1 MRHAFYILVIILAA
15 TTAAQDQQT
24 RTFVKILHTTNETIA
39 VDSAGR
45 EWIYDAAQAR
55 FVPID
60 EARDSTAEPSDQT
73 NDDYDVDGVILPPE
87 IRCTNIH
94 KGDIVELFSEVTVDV
109 DERVEG
115 LVVSGRDV
123 TVLGLVVGDVVS
135 YRTVH
140 IARTGEI
147 RGDVVAEDLER
158 ERGGRLLGEWHRVSF
173 PQAVGF
179 GAPIVS
185 RSLPDALAVF
195 LIAFQVFL
203 CLIVIAIVPKQLQR
217 IITKIES
224 GAVKAF
230 FWGLLGWFSVLPI
243 FALLL
248 ITIVGIPIA
257 VLIYPLVFVAA
268 VILAYVSV
276 SVFIGSIVSKLFGWH
291 DRSIYIRGIVGVVAL
306 AAVRLLADILTTIGL
321 GALGAILG
329 VLYIIVMAV
338 ALTVGF
344 GAVLSARFGMEPKRA
359 RLTVHMGPAPAV
371 KPPPP
376 PQVNPSQTFGP
387 EPPPLPIPP
396 PRPDLG
402 DATGGGE
409 IPSNK

>member
-1 MRHAFYILVIILAA
+1 
-15 TTAAQDQQT
+15 
-24 RTFVKILHTTNETIA
+24 
-39 VDSAGR
+39 
-45 EWIYDAAQAR
+45 
-55 FVPID
+55 
-60 EARDSTAEPSDQT
+60 
-73 NDDYDVDGVILPPE
+73 
-87 IRCTNIH
+87 
-94 KGDIVELFSEVTVDV
+94 
-109 DERVEG
+109 
-115 LVVSGRDV
+115 
-123 TVLGLVVGDVVS
+123 
-135 YRTVH
+135 
-140 IARTGEI
+140 
-147 RGDVVAEDLER
+147 
-158 ERGGRLLGEWHRVSF
+158 
-173 PQAVGF
+173 
-179 GAPIVS
+179 
-185 RSLPDALAVF
+185 LPDALAVF